1 MKPFY
6 VCTFS
11 ALLACA
17 ATAASAANLIVN
29 GTFDANVDGW
39 SVGASA
45 TSIWFD
51 SSQDAD
57 GSNTSGSMAM
67 STSNGSNANLSV
79 SQCITALDGT
89 SYSFGLKVLPNTS
102 NTFGMTCSAFAEA
115 DCGGASIGDA
125 SINGPMGGKGWVTV
139 QSDTPFVVPS
149 GTLSVSCSITSTQP
163 LRQAKSASQP
173 NGFAPAI
180 YVDDVVFAS
189 TDPVT
194 LQSFDV
200 D

>member
-17 ATAASAANLIVN
+17 VTAAPAANLITN
-29 GTFDANVDGW
+29 GNFDANVDGW

-57 GSNTSGSMAM
+57 GSGTSGAMAM
-67 STSNGSNANLSV
+67 STSNGTNADLSV

-102 NTFGMTCSAFAEA
+102 NTFGMTCSAYAST
-115 DCGGASIGDA
+115 DCSGDSTGDA
-125 SINGPMGGKGWVTV
+125 SVNGAAGGQGWVTV

-173 NGFAPAI
+173 NGFAAAI
-180 YVDDVVFAS
+180 YVDDVVFQG
-189 TDPVT
+189 TTPVT

>member
-1 MKPFY
+1 MKSFY

-11 ALLACA
+11 ALLACV
-17 ATAASAANLIVN
+17 ATAAPAANLITN
-29 GTFDANVDGW
+29 GSFDTDIAGW
-39 SVGASA
+39 SVGASQ

-57 GSNTSGSMAM
+57 GSATSGAMAM
-67 STSNGSNANLSV
+67 STSNGSNADLSV

-89 SYSFGLKVLPNTS
+89 SFSFGLKVLPNTS
-102 NTFGMTCSAFAEA
+102 NTFGMSCSAFLEA
-115 DCGGASIGDA
+115 DCSGASIGDA
-125 SINGPMGGKGWVTV
+125 SIDGPTSSKGWVTV
-139 QSDTPFVVPS
+139 QSDMPFVVPS

-173 NGFAPAI
+173 NGFAAAI
-180 YVDDVVFAS
+180 YIDDVVFAS